1 MKTVKCP
8 ICGREFTTNR
18 PNKKFCGY
26 SCKEAG
32 EKLWRMKWNDNNP
45 EYQSYTKG
53 NTGRRSAW
61 KIAGTNSPPAHTV
74 AFKFAPYW
82 RVFNSFLRNT

>member
-45 EYQSYTKG
+45 EYQKLYQRKYREKKRLEDRG
-53 NTGRRSAW
+53 NEQPASAY
-61 KIAGTNSPPAHTV
+61 SCV
-74 AFKFAPYW
+74 
-82 RVFNSFLRNT
+82 